1 MMQAQDTT
9 SAVNEPKSQRKDLR
23 FKPSVIDT
31 IERASQSVGM
41 DSSTFITSAA
51 YRAAQEIEA
60 AQHKTVVPTDVFDAF
75 AMAVDSPAKANPALA
90 ALFEKRKALLEDD

>member
-1 MMQAQDTT
+1 MLNEQDTT
-9 SAVNEPKSQRKDLR
+9 STINEPKSQRKDLR
-23 FKPSVIDT
+23 FKPSVIDV
-31 IERASQSVGM
+31 IERASQAVGM

-60 AQHKTVVPTDVFDAF
+60 AQHKTVIPADAFDAF
-75 AMAVDSPAKANPALA
+75 AHAVDRPAKDNPALS